1 MPGKFEEL
9 DPLKNEE
16 VVVEIHRTNLK
27 NDVISAFKSVKINQN
42 VKLKIYEPTGK
53 LEDGKGI
60 GVDRDV

>member
-1 MPGKFEEL
+1 MPGQFEEL

-27 NDVISAFKSVKINQN
+27 NDVISTFKLVKINQK
-42 VKLKIYEPTGK
+42 VKLKMYDPTGK
-53 LEDGKGI
+53 LEEGKGI

>member
-1 MPGKFEEL
+1 MPGQFEEL

-27 NDVISAFKSVKINQN
+27 NDVISTFKLVKINQK
-42 VKLKIYEPTGK
+42 VKLKIYDPTGK
-53 LEDGKGI
+53 LEEGKGI